1 MSTIDPQPPGDE
13 PPTDAVLAGEYV
25 LGVLDA
31 NARAQVKAR
40 IEREPAFAALVQAW
54 ATHLAPLL
62 EELETAPV
70 PAHVWARIEAELDAA
85 RRGTSTATSTPAPWW
100 RQVWLWQATTA
111 AAVAALA
118 VVWITRPLP
127 VAEPPAPAP
136 VVVAPEPDPTPA
148 PAPAP
153 DPVARPVTLL
163 AQDDGAPAWLATV
176 DADHGVVQLTP
187 VPARDIASDR
197 VPELWLIP
205 DGEAPRSLG
214 VVSGDRAHSVEVP
227 AALRHDLVTGATLAI
242 SLEPQGG
249 SPEAGPTGPVIAHGA
264 IAAL

>member
-1 MSTIDPQPPGDE
+1 MSATDSHAPGDE

-31 NARAQVKAR
+31 DARAQAAAR
-40 IEREPAFAALVQAW
+40 VEREPAFAALVEAW
-54 ATHLAPLL
+54 HIHLAPLL

-85 RRGTSTATSTPAPWW
+85 RRGPVAATPSPAPWW

-111 AAVAALA
+111 AAVAALT

-127 VAEPPAPAP
+127 VAEPPAPPP
-136 VVVAPEPDPTPA
+136 VVIAPDPTPE

-176 DADHGVVQLTP
+176 DADHGLVQLTP
-187 VPARDIASDR
+187 VPAREIAPDR

-205 DGEAPRSLG
+205 EGEAPRSLG
-214 VVSGDRAHSVEVP
+214 VVSGERAHSVEVP
-227 AALRHDLVTGATLAI
+227 VALRHDLIAGATLAI
-242 SLEPQGG
+242 SLEPEGG